1 MAKIKVWLKKPGEPP
16 KHGLI
21 TNSLGALQA
30 KVQGYIETVTIA
42 DFLVVICNEEGRI
55 RKLPYNCDICGWDF
69 YGTIIIAGVDGP
81 EFADCPLSEDQMKK
95 LFPDLWEVES

>member
-1 MAKIKVWLKKPGEPP
+1 MKIKVWLKKPHEPP
-16 KHGLI
+16 QHGLI

-42 DFLVVICNEEGRI
+42 DNLVVICNEEGRFMGM
-55 RKLPYNCDICGWDF
+55 PYNCDICGWDF
-69 YGTIIIAGVDGP
+69 VGPIVIAGVDGP
-81 EFADCPLSEDQMKK
+81 EFADCPLDEEGMKK